1 MTANRAV
8 LTVLVAVYVVLGS
21 LHEEY
26 RLQAAYGA
34 AYERYRRS
42 VPFMIPHPLHE

>member
-1 MTANRAV
+1 VNRAV
-8 LTVLVAVYVVLGS
+8 LTALVAIYVVLGS

-26 RLQAAYGA
+26 RLRAAYGA

-42 VPFMIPHPLHE
+42 VPFLTPRPPQK

>member
-1 MTANRAV
+1 
-8 LTVLVAVYVVLGS
+8 

-26 RLQAAYGA
+26 RLRAAYGA

-42 VPFMIPHPLHE
+42 VPLLIPRPPQK